1 MPDISSRS
9 PTAFRPEPIAF
20 SIADACNYIGCG
32 RSLLYELIGNKQ
44 ISAVKLGRRTLLLV
58 TSLNA
63 YLASLPSAQIKPKAP
78 GKRAC
83 KSGGGAP

>member
-9 PTAFRPEPIAF
+9 ATAIHPGPIAI

-44 ISAVKLGRRTLLLV
+44 ISAVKLGRRTLV
-58 TSLNA
+58 PVASLNA
-63 YLASLPSAQIKPKAP
+63 YLAILPLAQIKPKA
-78 GKRAC
+78 C
-83 KSGGGAP
+83 KSDGGAP